1 VSRAL
6 DHEPGR
12 DDPALR
18 HAALARAHGM
28 RDPRVAE
35 VLRRARLRVRPREG
49 ATWESS
55 DGTVRAVD
63 LRVIVDGHALGLCDA
78 YPSVLDAVVEAIT
91 AEAPV
96 VLEAS
101 VIDLDVRWGLAEH
114 AVESGYRDEL
124 VREADRASGTDVRRA
139 IAGYLIATGDE
150 PTARAVSGPSVRVAM
165 LGGRPRV
172 EGIGAERA
180 AAIEA
185 AIAALWR

>member
-1 VSRAL
+1 MSRAL
-6 DHEPGR
+6 GDDPGE

-35 VLRRARLRVRPREG
+35 VLRRSRLRVRPREG

-63 LRVIVDGHALGLCDA
+63 VRVIVDGYALGLCDA
-78 YPSVLDAVVEAIT
+78 FPSVLDAVVEAIT
-91 AEAPV
+91 AEAPAA
-96 VLEAS
+96 LEAS
-101 VIDLDVRWGLAEH
+101 VLDLDVRWGLAEH
-114 AVESGYRDEL
+114 AVESGYRDER
-124 VREADRASGTDVRRA
+124 VREVDRASEGDVRRA
-139 IAGYLIATGDE
+139 LVGYLIASGDE
-150 PTARAVSGPSVRVAM
+150 PAARAVSGPAARVA
-165 LGGRPRV
+165 LGRARPRIV
-172 EGIGAERA
+172 GNSTER